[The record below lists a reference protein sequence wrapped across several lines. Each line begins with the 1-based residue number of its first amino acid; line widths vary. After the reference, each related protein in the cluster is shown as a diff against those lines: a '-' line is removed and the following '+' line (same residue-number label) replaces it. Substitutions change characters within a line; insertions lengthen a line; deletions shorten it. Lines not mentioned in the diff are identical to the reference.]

1 MTQLNASSHGSRRNS
16 SSRAAQAS
24 ASQPVASEIDTLVCN
39 IHERRQL
46 RSQTAVERVL
56 KLVRIG
62 GDLAR
67 LKEVS
72 KEQHPDWN
80 GWVQQEFRYTSTQS
94 RQLIQL
100 HQKWGAWAETV
111 AARPL
116 LERVPCDLPKL
127 EWLCQLPADDLGRLL
142 DSNDCHALSVIALR
156 KEVQARLRVVSL
168 LKDFNKVIARA
179 DTQVPD
185 LTAEQRALLAESLSA
200 RAIEALCRWGVASD
214 EEDEEDEEDADSD
227 SDSGEGEQ
235 EVPAAARAA
244 DREEPEADDDSGD
257 DEDEQVDLQQ
267 NDDHDDDEDEDR
279 DEDDDEDDE
288 QPAPR
293 PRRRGS

>member
-1 MTQLNASSHGSRRNS
+1 MTELNASSHGSRRNP
-16 SSRAAQAS
+16 SSRAAQAA
-24 ASQPVASEIDTLVCN
+24 ASQPVASEIDDLVGR
-39 IHERRQL
+39 IHERQQQ

-156 KEVQARLRVVSL
+156 KEVQARLRVVTV
-168 LKDFNKVIARA
+168 LKDFDRVIARA
-179 DTQVPD
+179 DTQVQG
-185 LTAEQRALLAESLSA
+185 LTAEQRALLVESLGA
-200 RAIEALCRWGVASD
+200 RVNEALGRWRADSA
-214 EEDEEDEEDADSD
+214 EEDAD